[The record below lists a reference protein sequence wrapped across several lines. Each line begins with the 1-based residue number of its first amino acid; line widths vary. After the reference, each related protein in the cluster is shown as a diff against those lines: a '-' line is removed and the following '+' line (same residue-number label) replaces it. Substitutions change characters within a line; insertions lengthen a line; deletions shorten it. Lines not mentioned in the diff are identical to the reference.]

1 MIKILISHCLLGE
14 NCKWNG
20 RNNARELLLNIQD
33 KVEFIPVCA
42 EVFGGLPI
50 PRFPSEIV
58 NDKVIN
64 EVDLDVTKNYLEGA
78 KKVLEIALKND
89 VKYAIFKERSPSCG
103 VHQIYDG
110 SFSRKII
117 DGKGMTTR
125 LLEEN
130 GIKVYSDE
138 EIQDLILKMKNNG

>member
-64 EVDLDVTKNYLEGA
+64 EVGLDVTKNYMEGA

>member
-1 MIKILISHCLLGE
+1 M
-14 NCKWNG
+14 
-20 RNNARELLLNIQD
+20 
-33 KVEFIPVCA
+33 
-42 EVFGGLPI
+42 
-50 PRFPSEIV
+50 
-58 NDKVIN
+58 
-64 EVDLDVTKNYLEGA
+64 EGA

>member
-33 KVEFIPVCA
+33 KVELIPVCA

-64 EVDLDVTKNYLEGA
+64 EVDLDVTKNYMEGA
-78 KKVLEIALKND
+78 KKILEIALKND

>member
-20 RNNARELLLNIQD
+20 RNNTRELLLNIQD

-42 EVFGGLPI
+42 EVLGGLPI

-58 NDKVIN
+58 NDKVLN
-64 EVDLDVTKNYLEGA
+64 EVNLDVTKNYVDGA

-110 SFSRKII
+110 TFSRKII
-117 DGKGMTTR
+117 DGKGIATR
-125 LLEEN
+125 ILEEN

-138 EIQDLILKMKNNG
+138 EIQELILKLRNNG

>member
-33 KVEFIPVCA
+33 KVEFVPVCA

-64 EVDLDVTKNYLEGA
+64 EVDLDVTKNYMEGA

>member
-33 KVEFIPVCA
+33 KVEYIPVCA

-64 EVDLDVTKNYLEGA
+64 EVDLDVTKNYMEGA
-78 KKVLEIALKND
+78 KKVLEIALKNG

>member
-64 EVDLDVTKNYLEGA
+64 EVDLDVTKNYMEGA

>member
-33 KVEFIPVCA
+33 KVEFVPVCA

-58 NDKVIN
+58 NNKVIN
-64 EVDLDVTKNYLEGA
+64 EVDLDVTKNYMEGA